1 MIANIIDIYINDR
14 IQYLNE
20 RFDVNLKSL
29 QTDFIFDFE
38 NIPVNQSNNYYQIS
52 ISEIAMTDGI
62 ESNILYTVSAKVE
75 FSFFLGNKKYE
86 SYKNI
91 INTYL
96 YDLIR
101 IIANQNISFTNT
113 EFDYS
118 SIIRDAENVR
128 LTELN
133 RIEKNY
139 LRPILNIDFNL
150 ISNITKEINN
160 TENIL

>member
-150 ISNITKEINN
+150 ISDITEEINN

>member
-101 IIANQNISFTNT
+101 IIANQNISFTNE

-150 ISNITKEINN
+150 ISDITEEINN